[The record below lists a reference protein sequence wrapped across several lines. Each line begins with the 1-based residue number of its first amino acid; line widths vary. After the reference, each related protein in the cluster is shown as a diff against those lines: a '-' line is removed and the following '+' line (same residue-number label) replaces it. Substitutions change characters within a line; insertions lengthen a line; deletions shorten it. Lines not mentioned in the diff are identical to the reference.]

1 MARTLEEEGS
11 QVFNNGG
18 SGDGVSKKWKERPRD
33 ENWKPYQCP
42 HSSCF
47 KAYTNSRHCA
57 VHPHLTCVKGGLKAP
72 KGEAREQDG
81 TTNPATTIAASF
93 VGSERAGAP
102 AVVVAPLP
110 SLSMAVVDD
119 LSHRKLPPL
128 SSLTPLARLLRR
140 IGIYGEGIG
149 WQAKSKILISF
160 LQVEC
165 SLCRSRSAH
174 ACTHTH
180 AHARILLTQVITVA
194 PRNFVVKMPAEY
206 TEWMAAF
213 NWIANLDFVGLAV
226 PPRCLGSYEDGLL
239 VRGVLPLCRGR
250 RPRRHV
256 SLRFAGAR
264 LRAYHSAA
272 AGSQQRS
279 RVSLGCRG
287 EFSLDGT
294 PLPCGTWKRS

>member
-1 MARTLEEEGS
+1 MHEQSSYTPSTDPRMARTLEEEGS

-128 SSLTPLARLLRR
+128 SSLTPLPLHRHQKVTIFGQRWKPWSCPHPSGCMKAYVARRKCAKHTDTWCIDHEAEALRGQR
-140 IGIYGEGIG
+140 
-149 WQAKSKILISF
+149 
-160 LQVEC
+160 
-165 SLCRSRSAH
+165 
-174 ACTHTH
+174 
-180 AHARILLTQVITVA
+180 
-194 PRNFVVKMPAEY
+194 
-206 TEWMAAF
+206 
-213 NWIANLDFVGLAV
+213 VGGAGTL
-226 PPRCLGSYEDGLL
+226 E
-239 VRGVLPLCRGR
+239 
-250 RPRRHV
+250 V
-256 SLRFAGAR
+256 SLFVE
-264 LRAYHSAA
+264 SK
-272 AGSQQRS
+272 S
-279 RVSLGCRG
+279 
-287 EFSLDGT
+287 
-294 PLPCGTWKRS
+294 